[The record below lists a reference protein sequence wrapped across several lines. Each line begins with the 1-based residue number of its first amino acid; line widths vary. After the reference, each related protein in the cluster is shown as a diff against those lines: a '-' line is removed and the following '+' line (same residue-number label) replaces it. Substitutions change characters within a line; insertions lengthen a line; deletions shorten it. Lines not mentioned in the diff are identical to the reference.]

1 LVVAAAAVGDMVATT
16 DKKIICSGTTYGST
30 ERMLWYLQRMNTA
43 IREIIALHEPRY
55 TTPIP
60 SLPLWWWLCADAC
73 C

>member
-1 LVVAAAAVGDMVATT
+1 MAAAGDVVATT
-16 DKKIICSGTTYGST
+16 DKKIICSGTTYAST

-55 TTPIP
+55 EPIP